1 VAPHK
6 HSLDIIPGQPL
17 FLINYARSLNAR
29 GEAGD
34 SEAAEAALRDALIAE
49 PDNAFAWAQLAIT
62 LENQG
67 RRPEAQLATAESA
80 YWVGDIVRANS
91 FAHRAVQS
99 LEKGTTSY
107 RRADDIMLITDPNNP
122 DNRQF
127 YERYGRSSRLSLE
140 TSGRDMPFGDFSATQ
155 RR

>member
-1 VAPHK
+1 M
-6 HSLDIIPGQPL
+6 PGQPL

-29 GEAGD
+29 DAEGD
-34 SEAAEAALRDALIAE
+34 KAAAETALRDALVAE

-62 LENQG
+62 LEHQD
-67 RRPEAQLATAESA
+67 RRAEAQLATAEAA
-80 YWVGDIVRANS
+80 YWVGDIVRANA
-91 FAHRAVQS
+91 FAKRAAQTLDKS
-99 LEKGTTSY
+99 TITY

-127 YERYGRSSRLSLE
+127 YERYGRGSRLSLE
-140 TSGRDMPFGDFSATQ
+140 TSQRPMPFGDFSAAD